1 MNNYFKFL
9 FREPQK
15 NIVLMQLRQRLLK
28 MMLFSSFLFG
38 TALYLIA
45 LIPVLQKGLYSTIL
59 LYTVFYIWIILITF
73 VPRLPYSVRAIC

>member
-28 MMLFSSFLFG
+28 MMLFSSFLIG

-45 LIPVLQKGLYSTIL
+45 LISVL
-59 LYTVFYIWIILITF
+59 
-73 VPRLPYSVRAIC
+73 